1 MTIQRVTD
9 ADRKADVCRTI
20 LEALPDWFGI
30 PEAITEYVNNVREQP
45 FWVVLDGEDTI
56 GFIALTEHNRFTSE
70 INLMGVLPEYHRKGV
85 GRLLVETAE
94 QFCRENGT
102 KMMLVKT
109 LDFSSP
115 DASYARTREFYLAMG
130 YIPLQVLEGY
140 WDEHN
145 PCLLLGK
152 CLDH

>member
-1 MTIQRVTD
+1 MEVQKLTD
-9 ADRKADVCRTI
+9 ADKKSEVCKAI
-20 LEALPDWFGI
+20 LEALPEWFGI
-30 PEAITEYVNNVREQP
+30 PEAITDYTKSVRVQP
-45 FWVVLDGEDTI
+45 FWVVIDSENII
-56 GFIALTEHNRFTSE
+56 GFIALTEHNKYTSE
-70 INLMGVLPEYHRKGV
+70 INVMGVLPEYHRKGV

-94 QFCRENGT
+94 QFCRENDI

-115 DASYARTREFYLAMG
+115 DAGYARTREFYLAMG

-140 WDEHN
+140 WDENN